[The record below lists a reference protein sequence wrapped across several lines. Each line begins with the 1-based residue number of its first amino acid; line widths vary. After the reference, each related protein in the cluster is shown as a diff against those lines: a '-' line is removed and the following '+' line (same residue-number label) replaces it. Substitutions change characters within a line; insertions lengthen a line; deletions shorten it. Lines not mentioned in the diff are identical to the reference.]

1 MTNGLRPALIIVG
14 ILTVLRLLALSFQ
27 GLNLGADETQY
38 WHWAQTPAFGYFSKP
53 PLIAWLIAGTTSIFG
68 DSEFGVR
75 FLSPI
80 LHGLTALAIYRLA
93 ETLYDTRTALW
104 SAIVYISLP
113 AVSLSAALIT
123 TDVPLLLCWALALMI
138 FVEALDK
145 PTLSRAALMG
155 VAIGFGMLSK
165 YAMAYFILCAILAAI
180 WEPGTRK
187 LVFSPF
193 GAVALLVALIV
204 LAPNIYWNATHHF
217 PTVHHTVA
225 NANLHEN
232 QVNPRGLLVF
242 LGSQFGVF
250 GPILFGTLLYIGA
263 FMLSERTRAPSPDRL
278 LASFSFP
285 VILVACLVAFLSRA
299 NGNWAAPAFVAATPL
314 VVNALLV
321 SGRRRLFSASL
332 YFHII
337 VAAVFMMGV
346 AAPALADFIDFA
358 PISNGLKRE
367 RAWPELGGRIA
378 IRAADAPYTAILSD
392 DRELMGE
399 LLFYVRPRRIPIVMW
414 DWESAPRNQYELS
427 DRIDEKTGARVL
439 YVSLMPDPVHVL
451 RRFDQTEPLG
461 PILVHIDP
469 KRTREVWLFDLQGFK
484 PQP

>member
-1 MTNGLRPALIIVG
+1 MTNGLRPALIIIG
-14 ILTVLRLLALSFQ
+14 ILTLLRLMALSFQ

-53 PLIAWLIAGTTSIFG
+53 PLIAWLIAASTKIFG

-75 FLSPI
+75 FFAPI
-80 LHGLTALAIYRLA
+80 LHGLTALVIYRLA
-93 ETLYDTRTALW
+93 ETLYDARTALW
-104 SAIVYISLP
+104 SAIVYASLP

-145 PTLSRAALMG
+145 PTLERAAFLG
-155 VAIGFGMLSK
+155 VAIGVGMLAK
-165 YAMAYFILCAILAAI
+165 YAMAYFILCATLAAI
-180 WEPGTRK
+180 WVPGTRK
-187 LVFSPF
+187 LVLSPF
-193 GAVALLVALIV
+193 GAVALLVASLV
-204 LAPNIYWNATHHF
+204 FAPNIYWNATHHF
-217 PTVHHTVA
+217 PTVHHTIA

-232 QVNPRGLLVF
+232 RVSPLGF
-242 LGSQFGVF
+242 LSFVGGQFGVF
-250 GPILFGTLLYIGA
+250 GPILFGALLYLGA
-263 FMLSERTRAPSPDRL
+263 LMLSERARTPSPDRL
-278 LASFSFP
+278 LASFCFP
-285 VILVACLVAFLSRA
+285 VIAAACLVAFLSRA
-299 NGNWAAPAFVAATPL
+299 NGNWAAPAYVAATPL

-321 SGRRRLFSASL
+321 SGRRRLFAGSL
-332 YFHII
+332 YFHIV
-337 VAAVFMMGV
+337 VAAVLMVGV

-378 IRAADAPYTAILSD
+378 IRAANASYTAILCD

-414 DWESAPRNQYELS
+414 DWETPPRNQYELT
-427 DRIDEKTGARVL
+427 DRIDEKTGGHVL
-439 YVSLMPDPVHVL
+439 FVSLTPDPVHVL
-451 RRFDQTEPLG
+451 RRFNQTEPLG
-461 PILVHIDP
+461 PILVHVDP

-484 PQP
+484 PQ